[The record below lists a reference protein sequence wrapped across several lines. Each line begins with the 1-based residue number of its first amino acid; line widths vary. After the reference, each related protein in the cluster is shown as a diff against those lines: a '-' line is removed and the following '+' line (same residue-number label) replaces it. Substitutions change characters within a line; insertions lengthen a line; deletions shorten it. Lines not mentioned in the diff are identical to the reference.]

1 MIMEKPTLYYIYDAL
16 CGWCYGFSPVMQ
28 KLQRQYA
35 AHLTFEVL
43 SGGMIIGSRVQPI
56 GAMAEYIRRASA
68 QLESVTGISPSEA
81 YQANILDAG
90 TYISNSV
97 PPAVALCI
105 LKEASPDAQ
114 VPLASAIQQLLY
126 GQGKDLNEA
135 DTYLPLAAEQG
146 MTEEV
151 FRERFADP
159 AYEAKARQEFSQVQS
174 WGIEGFPAVI
184 ACKGSMSFLL
194 THGYQPY
201 EPMSEMV
208 EQMLEG

>member
-1 MIMEKPTLYYIYDAL
+1 MIMDKPTLYYIYDAL

-35 AHLTFEVL
+35 GQLAFEVL
-43 SGGMIIGSRVQPI
+43 SGGMITGNRVQPI

-68 QLESVTGISPSEA
+68 QLESVTGVSPSEA

-105 LKEASPDAQ
+105 LKEASPGAQ
-114 VPLASAIQQLLY
+114 VPLASAIQGLLY
-126 GQGKDLNEA
+126 AQGKDLNVA
-135 DTYLPLAAEQG
+135 DTYLPLAANQG
-146 MTEEV
+146 LAEEV
-151 FRERFADP
+151 FRERFTDP
-159 AYEAKARQEFSQVQS
+159 AYEAKARKDFSQVQS
-174 WGIEGFPAVI
+174 WGIDGFPAVI
-184 ACKGSMSFLL
+184 GRKGSVYFLL
-194 THGYQPY
+194 THGFQPY